1 MVQYNWSG
9 VLDSV
14 LQPAA
19 GMQQQRQQQFN
30 SVLDSLYGHFRLFL
44 LVVSVWGIVLNL
56 VPTVCMGIVFLVRG
70 CMGLLHAFTEWKI
83 LLGDRRKFAC

>member
-1 MVQYNWSG
+1 MVHYNWSG

-19 GMQQQRQQQFN
+19 GLQQQQQQLQQQFN
-30 SVLDSLYGHFRLFL
+30 SVLDSLYGHFRFFL
-44 LVVSVWGIVLNL
+44 LVSVWGIV
-56 VPTVCMGIVFLVRG
+56 FLDRG